1 MADPERSPWQK
12 EIKGEYRTD
21 HDRQVQ
27 QYPAIRSGVEMRSN
41 IESGRWL
48 PKQRIPSES
57 ELVEAYGV
65 SRITVRRAIDEL
77 VKEGALKDVRRGRN
91 VRCPAEAPH
100 RFTTLTSFTQELI
113 EKGLRP
119 GTKILDFRIIPA
131 CADLARHLRISLGSE
146 VVRIERQRFADGEA
160 VALNLSHVPHRLCMG
175 ISEDEVGPNSLY
187 KLLEVKYGLYIKKA
201 SRDFETV
208 EAGRARPDSLMFGKG
223 SDPEACSTVSTGD
236 DIVVDYCTGV
246 LK

>member
-1 MADPERSPWQK
+1 MIDRFSNIPLYVQV
-12 EIKGEYRTD
+12 YR
-21 HDRQVQ
+21 
-27 QYPAIRSGVEMRSN
+27 EMRSN

-77 VKEGALKDVRRGRN
+77 VKEGALVREKGQGTF
-91 VRCPAEAPH
+91 VAPPKH
-100 RFTTLTSFTQELI
+100 SYRFTTLTSFTQELI

-131 CADLARHLRISLGSE
+131 CADLARHLRISLSSE

-175 ISEDEVGPNSLY
+175 ISEDEVAANSLY

-208 EAGRARPDSLMFGKG
+208 EAGPREARLLDVREGAPILKLVG
-223 SDPEACSTVSTGD
+223 TVSTGD
-236 DIVVDYCTGV
+236 DIVVDYCTEYY
-246 LK
+246 K